1 MAEMNAHMKELLSIL
16 ESDGRATKEQIAVM
30 TGRSL
35 AEVGQMLKALE
46 DEKILLG
53 SKSVI
58 NWEKAEGQLVSA
70 IIELKVTPK
79 QKGFDE
85 VARTICRFPQVKSV
99 YLMSG
104 AYDLGLIVE
113 DKGMKEIALFVAEQL
128 APMDAVI
135 STGTH
140 FMLKTYKDAGIM
152 FDAGDVDTRQVITL

>member
-1 MAEMNAHMKELLSIL
+1 MERLSEAMKELLMIL
-16 ESDGRATKEQIAVM
+16 EKDGRATAEQLAVM
-30 TGRSL
+30 TGRPL
-35 AEVGQMLKALE
+35 AEVGQALRALE

-53 SKSVI
+53 ARSVI

-85 VARTICRFPQVKSV
+85 VARVISRFPQVRSV

-128 APMDAVI
+128 APMEAVL

-152 FDAGDVDTRQVITL
+152 FDTGDTDNRQVITL